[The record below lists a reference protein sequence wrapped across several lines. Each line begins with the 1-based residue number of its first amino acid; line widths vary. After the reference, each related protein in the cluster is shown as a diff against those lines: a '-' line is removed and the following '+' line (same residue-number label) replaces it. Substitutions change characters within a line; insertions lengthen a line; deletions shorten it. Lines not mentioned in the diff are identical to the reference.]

1 MKTLSEDTKSP
12 LHREIL
18 DKMAA
23 LITAAFG
30 LVAALAWNDAIK
42 AVFKEIFGS
51 SDAIG
56 PMLAYAIIITIIAV
70 ILTLTVARA
79 ASRAKSLMSQ
89 EVFQCKLCEFTT
101 KIESEFIEHTMKEHA
116 ASPDKFLSK

>member
-42 AVFKEIFGS
+42 AVFKEIFGTA
-51 SDAIG
+51 DAIG
-56 PMLAYAIIITIIAV
+56 PMLAYAISITIIAV
-70 ILTLTVARA
+70 ILTIIVARA
-79 ASRAKSLMSQ
+79 AAKAKS
-89 EVFQCKLCEFTT
+89 T
-101 KIESEFIEHTMKEHA
+101 
-116 ASPDKFLSK
+116 